1 MNHLVL
7 LGGGEAHLFVLD
19 AIRRGKLR
27 GADVT
32 LIAPQSAEPWPPM
45 VAGIV
50 AGRYRTDEA
59 LPDVAQLAAAAGVR
73 RIQGAVERIDA
84 GRRTIHVAGADPV
97 SWDILSIAVRP
108 EPTAGALG
116 AHPARPASK
125 AAEIPQRLETAV
137 GGGSQLSVVVVG
149 GGIRGFEIACAVR
162 RRLGA
167 MNRGFGDRVTLV
179 ERGPQVLP
187 RFSPAAARAAERV
200 LVRQRVGIATGATA
214 VGGEGATLHFDHGG
228 STRAD
233 LLIWAGDTI
242 PPTWLAASGL
252 EADER
257 GFVAT
262 DAGLRSVSHPEVFAS
277 GGAGRIREGGH
288 ADRRTRPAR
297 RDATALL
304 RGLAAALKGDLAALH
319 RPSRPVATF
328 IDTSDGR
335 ALVLGKNLAV
345 HSTAALYLKER
356 RDRELM
362 QRLRTAAG

>member
-19 AIRRGKLR
+19 AIRRGRLR

-32 LIAPQSAEPWPPM
+32 LIAPAGAEPWPPM

-50 AGRYRTDEA
+50 AGRYRVEDS

-73 RIQGAVERIDA
+73 RVHGRLERVDA
-84 GRRTIHVAGADPV
+84 ERRTIQVDGADPV
-97 SWDILSIAVRP
+97 SWDILSIATRS
-108 EPTAGALG
+108 EPAGPGSAQ
-116 AHPARPASK
+116 PARPASK
-125 AAEIPQRLETAV
+125 AAEIPQRLEAAI
-137 GGGSQLSVVVVG
+137 GGESALSVVVVG
-149 GGIRGFEIACAVR
+149 GGIRGLEIACAVR

-187 RFSPAAARAAERV
+187 MFSSIASRAAERV
-200 LVRQRVGIATGATA
+200 LVRQRIGLATGTTA
-214 VGGEGATLHFDHGG
+214 VGGENGTLQFDHGG

-233 LLIWAGDTI
+233 LVIWAAERA
-242 PPTWLAASGL
+242 PQPWLATSGL
-252 EADER
+252 ETDER
-257 GFVAT
+257 GFVVT
-262 DAGLRSVSHPEVFAS
+262 DAGLRSVSHPAVFAS
-277 GGAGRIREGGH
+277 GSAGRIREGGN

-304 RGLAAALKGDLAALH
+304 RGIAAALKGDMTTLH
-319 RPSRPVATF
+319 RPTRPVATF
-328 IDTSDGR
+328 VDTSDGR
-335 ALVLGKNLAV
+335 ALVLGKNIAV

-356 RDRELM
+356 RDRELI
-362 QRLRTAAG
+362 QRLRTA

>member
-19 AIRRGKLR
+19 AIRRGRLR

-32 LIAPQSAEPWPPM
+32 LIAPASAEPWPPM

-50 AGRYRTDEA
+50 AGRHRLEDS

-73 RIQGAVERIDA
+73 RVQGQLERVDA
-84 GRRTIHVAGADPV
+84 ERRTIHVAGADPV
-97 SWDILSIAVRP
+97 SWDILSIATRP
-108 EPTAGALG
+108 EPATGPLS

-125 AAEIPQRLETAV
+125 AAEIPERLEAAV
-137 GGGSQLSVVVVG
+137 GGENALSVVVVG
-149 GGIRGFEIACAVR
+149 GGIRGLEIACAVR
-162 RRLGA
+162 RRLSA

-187 RFSPAAARAAERV
+187 MFSPIASRAAERV
-200 LVRQRVGIATGATA
+200 LVRHRIGIATGTTA
-214 VGGEGATLHFDHGG
+214 VSGENGTLHFDHGG

-233 LLIWAGDTI
+233 LVIWAAEKA
-242 PPTWLAASGL
+242 PQRWLATSGF
-252 EADER
+252 ETDER
-257 GFVAT
+257 GFVVT
-262 DAGLRSVSHPEVFAS
+262 DAGLRSVSHPGVFAS
-277 GGAGRIREGGH
+277 GSAGRIREGGN

-304 RGLAAALKGDLAALH
+304 RGIAAALKGDVTTLH
-319 RPSRPVATF
+319 RPTRPVATF
-328 IDTSDGR
+328 VDTSDGR
-335 ALVLGKNLAV
+335 ALVLGKNIAV

-356 RDRELM
+356 RDRELI
-362 QRLRTAAG
+362 QRLRTA

>member
-32 LIAPQSAEPWPPM
+32 LIAPPTPEPWPPM
-45 VAGIV
+45 VAGLV
-50 AGRYRTDEA
+50 AGRYRPEDA
-59 LPDVAQLAAAAGVR
+59 LPDVAQLAAATGVR
-73 RIQGAVERIDA
+73 RVHGEVQRVEAVRRIV
-84 GRRTIHVAGADPV
+84 HVAGADPV
-97 SWDILSIAVRP
+97 SWDILSIAARP
-108 EPTAGALG
+108 EPAAGPVG

-125 AAEIPQRLETAV
+125 AAEIPQRLESAAS
-137 GGGSQLSVVVVG
+137 GESALSVIVVG

-162 RRLGA
+162 RRLGS

-179 ERGPQVLP
+179 ERGAQLLP
-187 RFSPAAARAAERV
+187 TFSPAAARAAERV
-200 LVRQRVGIATGATA
+200 LVGQRVGIATGTA
-214 VGGEGATLHFDHGG
+214 AVSCADRTLHFHHGG

-233 LLIWAGDTI
+233 LVLWAGETV
-242 PPTWLAASGL
+242 PPPWLARSGL
-252 EADER
+252 ETDER

-277 GGAGRIREGGH
+277 GGAGRIREGGT

-304 RGLAAALKGDLAALH
+304 RGIAAALKGDLATLH

-328 IDTSDGR
+328 VDTSDGR

-356 RDRELM
+356 RDRELI
-362 QRLRTAAG
+362 QRLRTATG

>member
-32 LIAPQSAEPWPPM
+32 LVAPTASEPWPPM
-45 VAGIV
+45 VAGLV
-50 AGRYRTDEA
+50 SGRYRLEDA
-59 LPDVAQLAAAAGVR
+59 LPDGAQLAAAAGVR
-73 RIQGAVERIDA
+73 RVHAAVERLDA
-84 GRRTIHVAGADPV
+84 ARRTIHVAGADPLT
-97 SWDILSIAVRP
+97 WDILSIAARP
-108 EPTAGALG
+108 EPNVGALT

-125 AAEIPQRLETAV
+125 AAEIPQRLETAAT
-137 GGGSQLSVVVVG
+137 GESALSVVVVG
-149 GGIRGFEIACAVR
+149 AGVRGLEIACAVR

-179 ERGPQVLP
+179 ERGSQILP
-187 RFSPAAARAAERV
+187 KFSPVAARAAERV
-200 LVRQRVGIATGATA
+200 LIRQRVGIATGTSA
-214 VGGEGATLHFDHGG
+214 VRCEDRTLHFHHGG

-233 LLIWAGDTI
+233 LVLWAGETS
-242 PPTWLAASGL
+242 PPPWL
-252 EADER
+252 EASDLETDEQ

-277 GGAGRIREGGH
+277 GASGRIREGGN

-304 RGLAAALKGDLAALH
+304 RGIAAALKGDLATLH

-328 IDTSDGR
+328 VDTSDGR

-362 QRLRTAAG
+362 QRLRTATG